1 MQTVKLNLTPGSVLP
16 VVNVSQYDEKRQ
28 FALQVYEGATAY
40 SLSGKS
46 VQIRGTKPDGNGFAY
61 DAADGVVSVS
71 GNTVTIS
78 TTQQMTAVGGQ
89 TMAELR
95 ITSGDTIL
103 GTLNFIMDCEPSA
116 LADDVPLSE
125 TDIPVIERNLEA
137 ALAEAEADALVA
149 EGWAKGTQNGEPVSS
164 GTYYQ
169 DNAEYYKEQAA
180 NRASDADAEALKAE
194 GFAVGEQD
202 GTPVTSGSPY
212 YENNAEYYAQRAAAS
227 VAQGTQVDFYTQNGH
242 LYVRQTVQGVPQ
254 TPVDLGPVGGAS
266 NLADLSDVA
275 LSSLANQQ
283 GLVYNSTSHKWE
295 NKYVLLKDGSVAA
308 DNLTIGARA
317 SGSTVGTNSFAQ
329 GSANIAS
336 NYYSH
341 ASGGHAEATGYAS
354 HAEGEYTTASE
365 VDCHAEGN
373 GTTADAQGAHAEGYS
388 REKGTSSIGI
398 YAGGQGSHAEGRV
411 TSQTA
416 FIRATGAGAH
426 AEGVAQTDN
435 KGNLA
440 SGDGSHAEGTNTT
453 ASGFTSHAEGSSTTA
468 SRSAAHAE
476 GSSTTASG
484 SYSHAEGYN
493 TTASGDYSHAEGFCT
508 TAGYANNH
516 AQGHYN
522 KDMSSGSVSGTSGN
536 AMAIGNGT
544 VNALSNAF
552 RVTFAGQVYGLSAFN
567 SSGADYAEFFE
578 WEDGNEE
585 NEDRVGYF
593 VTLSGDKIKKAT
605 AGDYILGI
613 ISGQPSVI
621 GNGDEDW
628 LGRWQRDDFGR
639 FIWGEIEEEDPT
651 TNEKQK
657 VRTILANP
665 AYDNTQEYIERKDR
679 KEWDCVGMLG
689 ALAVRDN
696 GKCKVNG
703 FCECGKDG
711 IAVPAETGYRVIA
724 RVSKNVVKVI
734 FK

>member
-1 MQTVKLNLTPGSVLP
+1 
-16 VVNVSQYDEKRQ
+16 
-28 FALQVYEGATAY
+28 
-40 SLSGKS
+40 
-46 VQIRGTKPDGNGFAY
+46 
-61 DAADGVVSVS
+61 
-71 GNTVTIS
+71 
-78 TTQQMTAVGGQ
+78 MTAVGGQ

-164 GTYYQ
+164 GAYYQ
-169 DNAEYYKEQAA
+169 DNAKYYKEKAA
-180 NRASDADAEALKAE
+180 DSASDAEVEALKAE

-227 VAQGTQVDFYTQNGH
+227 VAQGTQVDFYTQDGH

-283 GLVYNSTSHKWE
+283 GLVYDSTAGEWK
-295 NKYVLLKDGSVAA
+295 NGNVLLKDGSIAA
-308 DNLTIGARA
+308 DNLTIGSRA
-317 SGSTVGTNSFAQ
+317 SGSTVGANSFAQ
-329 GSANIAS
+329 GS
-336 NYYSH
+336 
-341 ASGGHAEATGYAS
+341 
-354 HAEGEYTTASE
+354 
-365 VDCHAEGN
+365 
-373 GTTADAQGAHAEGYS
+373 
-388 REKGTSSIGI
+388 
-398 YAGGQGSHAEGRV
+398 
-411 TSQTA
+411 
-416 FIRATGAGAH
+416 
-426 AEGVAQTDN
+426 
-435 KGNLA
+435 
-440 SGDGSHAEGTNTT
+440 NTT
-453 ASGFTSHAEGSSTTA
+453 ASGDYSHTEGQNTIASGRRSHAEGGGTKA
-468 SRSAAHAE
+468 RSYDSHAE
-476 GSSTTASG
+476 GYGTIASG
-484 SYSHAEGYN
+484 SYSHAEGYQTTVETGEGAHAEGYSTPGPQATSSVGIYASGQGAHAEGCLEGTTSYIRATGKGAHAEGYAYTGTHGVIASGIGSHAQGYYDTVASGEGSYAQGYMSKSSGYCAHAEGAGSTASGYAAHAEGLD
-493 TTASGDYSHAEGFCT
+493 TTASGMASHAEGRSA
-508 TAGYANNH
+508 TAGDYNH
-516 AQGHYN
+516 AQGKYN
-522 KDMSSGSVSGTSGN
+522 KAMVAGSQSSTTGD
-536 AMAIGNGT
+536 AMAIGNGSSVT
-544 VNALSNAF
+544 SKSNCF
-552 RVTFAGQVYGLSAFN
+552 RVTYAGAVYGLSAFN

-578 WEDGNEE
+578 WKDGNTKA
-585 NEDRVGYF
+585 EDRVGLF
-593 VTLSGDKIKKAT
+593 VTLDGDKIKSANE
-605 AGDYILGI
+605 GDYILGV

-639 FIWGEIEEEDPT
+639 FIWGEIEEEDPET
-651 TNEKQK
+651 KEKVK
-657 VRTILANP
+657 VRTILPNP
-665 AYDNTQEYIERKDR
+665 DYDPEQEYIERKDR
-679 KEWDCVGMLG
+679 QEWDCVGMLG